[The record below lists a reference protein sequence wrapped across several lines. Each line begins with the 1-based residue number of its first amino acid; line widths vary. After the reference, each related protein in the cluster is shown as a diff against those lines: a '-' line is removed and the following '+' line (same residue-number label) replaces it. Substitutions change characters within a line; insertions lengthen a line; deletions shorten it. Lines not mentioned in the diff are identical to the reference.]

1 MSRGPSP
8 RDEPPGGNRFR
19 QTNRADRPSR
29 FMLFVRRHKHILRFF
44 GGVAV
49 LVAGG
54 TIFLRIHGV
63 QTVLAPLRSKIV
75 AEIPLRVTAIRV
87 EGQNLTSPDSIR
99 AALGVSVGDPMLEF
113 DVAAARKRLDD
124 LPFVDHASVE
134 RHLSGLIVVRLVERP
149 PFAVWQHHGRFVL
162 IDHDG
167 NPVPDKGMTGK
178 DARAFMQLP
187 LVVGEGADHAAADLL
202 DAVAKV
208 PDVSSRMT
216 AATLVGDRRWTITLK
231 DGTIVYLP
239 EAEEVPAL
247 NRLASLQKRFGLL
260 DRPVEIIDLRLPD
273 RMTIRERPGASDT
286 DATSDQKQDAGSGA
300 AGAVTGA
307 PAGGAAAKNVGEN
320 AGAPHADAP
329 VARPVGHAGSHN
341 SDQGMSD
348 GNASPERSR
357 SGTPQEQDGGAEM
370 KEGVMPA

>member
-1 MSRGPSP
+1 
-8 RDEPPGGNRFR
+8 
-19 QTNRADRPSR
+19 
-29 FMLFVRRHKHILRFF
+29 MLFARRHRHMLRLF

-49 LVAGG
+49 LGIGG
-54 TIFLRIHGV
+54 TIFLKMHGT
-63 QTVLAPLRSKIV
+63 QTMLAPLRSKIES
-75 AEIPLRVTAIRV
+75 EIPLKVTAIRI
-87 EGQNLTSPDSIR
+87 EGQNLTSLDSIKG
-99 AALGVSVGDPMLEF
+99 ALGISVGAPMLEF

-134 RHLSGLIVVRLVERP
+134 RHLSGLIVVRLIERP
-149 PFAVWQHHGRFVL
+149 PFAVWQHNGRFVL

-187 LVVGEGADHAAADLL
+187 LVVGEGADHEAAELL
-202 DAVAKV
+202 DAVGKV
-208 PDVSSRMT
+208 PEVSSRMT
-216 AATLVGDRRWTITLK
+216 AATLVGARRWTLTLK

-273 RMTIRERPGASDT
+273 RMTIRERPAAADA
-286 DATSDQKQDAGSGA
+286 DATNDQKQDAGSGA
-300 AGAVTGA
+300 ALKDNGAASDTGSVNHDGVRPSVPAAHSDLRNGDPA
-307 PAGGAAAKNVGEN
+307 PAGPADGESSRERTRS
-320 AGAPHADAP
+320 GAP
-329 VARPVGHAGSHN
+329 R
-341 SDQGMSD
+341 
-348 GNASPERSR
+348 
-357 SGTPQEQDGGAEM
+357 EQNGGAEM